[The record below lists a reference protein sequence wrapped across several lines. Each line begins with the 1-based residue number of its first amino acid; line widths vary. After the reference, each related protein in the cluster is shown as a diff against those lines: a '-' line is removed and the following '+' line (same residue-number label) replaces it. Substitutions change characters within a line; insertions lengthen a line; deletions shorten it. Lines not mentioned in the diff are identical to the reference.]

1 MVGEKPVM
9 TGDNAV
15 ITIGPRKKLETNTEK
30 PTTGRITTN
39 MSNNVE
45 VFANASSIPAERGG
59 VFYLEVH
66 PEHARRLRGWP
77 ATAGAILPVPFPA
90 DDLRRIRLPDGRQA
104 PQ

>member
-1 MVGEKPVM
+1 
-9 TGDNAV
+9 
-15 ITIGPRKKLETNTEK
+15 
-30 PTTGRITTN
+30 

-45 VFANASSIPAERGG
+45 AFANAWLIPAERGG

-77 ATAGAILPVPFPA
+77 ATGGGIPPVPLPA
-90 DDLRRIRLPDGRQA
+90 DALRRIRLPDGRQA